1 MQVKKILKYVIFII
15 IFIIINI
22 ILGNNVEA
30 ATQTISGDINGIDSN
45 RYPGVK
51 QMIQALQYEHPT
63 WNFKVLYTGLTLD
76 EVIAN
81 EYVGHGAS
89 PRSLVSASLQGEWKC
104 AICGDER
111 YDNGNWCCASEI
123 ALKYMIDPRNSIN
136 TSDVFQFMELTY
148 IPCDYNS
155 IQQMVSGTFLDNPIY
170 INKILAVSSQYNVS
184 AYYLAALALQEQG
197 PNGGSTVSGTY
208 PGYEG
213 YYNIFN
219 IRATGS
225 NKDEVI
231 RNGLEYAKSK
241 RMGQLRKIN

>member
-1 MQVKKILKYVIFII
+1 MQVKKILKYVIFIM

-22 ILGNNVEA
+22 ILENNVEA
-30 ATQTISGDINGIDSN
+30 TNQPISEDINGIDSN

-63 WNFKVLYTGLTLD
+63 WKFKVMYTGLTFD
-76 EVIAN
+76 EVIAG
-81 EYVGHGAS
+81 EYVGHLTES
-89 PRSLVSASLQGEWKC
+89 PRSLVSANSAKLQGEWRC
-104 AICGDER
+104 PICKDTK

-155 IQQMVSGTFLDNPIY
+155 IQQMVAGTFLDNPVY

-197 PNGGSTVSGTY
+197 AAGGSTVSGTY

-219 IRATGS
+219 IKANGNS
-225 NKDEVI
+225 KDEVI
-231 RNGLEYAKSK
+231 RNGLEYARSK
-241 RMGQLRKIN
+241 RMG